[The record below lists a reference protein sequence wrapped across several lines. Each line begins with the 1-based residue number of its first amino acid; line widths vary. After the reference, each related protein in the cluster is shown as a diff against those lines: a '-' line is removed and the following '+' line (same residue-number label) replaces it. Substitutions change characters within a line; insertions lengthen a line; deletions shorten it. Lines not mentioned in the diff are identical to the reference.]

1 MGRRLIKNGDFN
13 HRRFIFHKLFSRKAV
28 NAMVHILGSY
38 RDIVYVRKLINNFYN
53 DIDNQRMNKD
63 ERYVD
68 RVHKSFLVLVQY
80 TQRGNKSIDKGVI
93 ANLIAVEKDYN
104 LFLLKI
110 GEPSNY
116 SLTKPDMKKKRGLYK
131 ILLTKRKLLREL
143 SLVV

>member
-1 MGRRLIKNGDFN
+1 
-13 HRRFIFHKLFSRKAV
+13 
-28 NAMVHILGSY
+28 MVHILGSY